1 MALSRLVR
9 CGIVGCGVVAHE
21 AYFPVISKVAD
32 LVATCDLV
40 EARAKRSMELWGGR
54 EYYTDFDEMLEESE
68 VEAVFILT
76 GMGSHGKLVVKAA
89 RAAKHVLVQK
99 PLATNMEDAD
109 ASVDAVRKAGVKAL
123 VEPFTQENP
132 LYVKA
137 KGVLDSGTIGRALW
151 FRAGLGRDA
160 PTWGGETFFTKEAGG
175 PLFDLGVYPISALTF
190 LLGPARKVV
199 GMATTSISERPLMS
213 EEAFTKHLT
222 APEYEG
228 FFAAARRYPLSS
240 KVKVTAMD
248 NTFTLM
254 HMAGGNLGVVIS
266 NFVTPS
272 GLSYGEPR
280 RELPNIEI
288 YGEKGAMF
296 FGGTAPLTVWAPE
309 DLPDSQG
316 RLVKSTWESSGR
328 WRYTEAS
335 IKHLIDCIT
344 NDKEPLASV
353 EWGRHVSEIMI
364 RSIESS
370 RTGKAIELATS
381 F

>member
-1 MALSRLVR
+1 MAMSRLVR
-9 CGIVGCGVVAHE
+9 CGVVGCGVVAHE

-54 EYYTDFDEMLEESE
+54 EYYTDFDEMLERSD

-76 GMGSHGKLVVKAA
+76 GMGSHGKLVAKAA
-89 RAAKHVLVQK
+89 KAAKHVLVQK

-137 KGVLDSGTIGRALW
+137 KGVLDSGAIGRALW

-199 GMATTSISERPLMS
+199 GMATTSIPERPLMS
-213 EEAFTKHLT
+213 EEAFTEHLA

-248 NTFTLM
+248 NTFTLV

-309 DLPDSQG
+309 DLPDSGG
-316 RLVKSTWESSGR
+316 RLVKSTCEGFGR

-335 IKHLIDCIT
+335 TKHLMDCIT

-370 RTGKAIELATS
+370 RTGRAIDLATS

>member
-1 MALSRLVR
+1 MSRLVR
-9 CGIVGCGVVAHE
+9 CGVVGCGVVAHE

-40 EARAKRSMELWGGR
+40 EARAKRSMELWRGR
-54 EYYTDFDEMLEESE
+54 EYYTDFDEMLERSD

-89 RAAKHVLVQK
+89 KARKHVLVQK

-137 KGVLDSGTIGRALW
+137 KDLLDSGTIGRALW

-190 LLGPARKVV
+190 LLGAARKVV
-199 GMATTSISERPLMS
+199 GMATTSVPERPLMS
-213 EEAFTKHLT
+213 EDAFTEHLS

-228 FFAAARRYPLSS
+228 FFAAIERHPIDS

-296 FGGTAPLTVWAPE
+296 FGGMAPLSVWAPE
-309 DLPDSQG
+309 DLPDSGG
-316 RLVKSTWESSGR
+316 RLVKSTWESFGH

-335 IKHLIDCIT
+335 IKHLLDCIT
-344 NDKEPLASV
+344 NDQEPLASV

-364 RSIESS
+364 GSIESS
-370 RTGKAIELATS
+370 RTGRAIELATS

>member
-1 MALSRLVR
+1 MAMSRVVK
-9 CGIVGCGVVAHE
+9 CGVVGCGVIAHE
-21 AYFPVISKVAD
+21 AYLPVISKVAD

-40 EARAKRSMELWGGR
+40 EARARRSMELWGGG
-54 EYYTDFDEMLEESE
+54 EFYTDFDEMLEESE

-76 GMGSHGKLVVKAA
+76 GIGSHGKLVVKAA
-89 RAAKHVLVQK
+89 EAGKHVLVQK
-99 PLATNMEDAD
+99 PLATNMEDAE
-109 ASVDAVRKAGVKAL
+109 ASVEAVRKAGVKAL

-132 LYVKA
+132 LHLRA
-137 KGVLDSGTIGRALW
+137 RDILDSGTIGRALW

-175 PLFDLGVYPISALTF
+175 PLFDLGVYPISTLTF
-190 LLGPARKVV
+190 LLGPAERVV
-199 GMATTSISERPLMS
+199 GMAVTSVPERPLMS
-213 EEAFTKHLT
+213 EDAFTEHL
-222 APEYEG
+222 AAAEYEC
-228 FFAAARRYPLSS
+228 FFDSAGRYPLSS
-240 KVKVTAMD
+240 RVKVTAMD

-272 GLSYGEPR
+272 GLSYGEAR
-280 RELPNIEI
+280 RELPSIEI
-288 YGEKGAMF
+288 YGEKGAML

-309 DLPDSQG
+309 DLPDSG
-316 RLVKSTWESSGR
+316 VRLVKSTWEGFGR

-335 IKHLIDCIT
+335 VKHLLDCIV
-344 NDKEPLASV
+344 NDQEPLASV

-364 RSIESS
+364 GSIESS
-370 RTGKAIELATS
+370 GTGRAVDLATS